1 MFRSKYLAGIGTNTV
16 GLGLFYF
23 FVYANLYLWSSR
35 LSEERFGSLQMFLAA
50 AFILATL
57 LMGGLQSYLAINFI
71 VEKQCN
77 KGLMRRITKL
87 IIQRYVILF
96 FCIGLAVLMLQL
108 DVRYLVICT
117 ISLGIMFN
125 LLVDSVFI
133 NLDNSIYLAVRRFLP
148 EFSVFFSGILLL
160 ILNVNLSVN
169 TVLLIYLFN
178 YVFIGLVMQF
188 VAVVKIKKMAVLS
201 EHFNHWHGDLL
212 LQKKAL
218 PYLVWT
224 LIQAS
229 IGRGSIIFVG
239 LAFGSSL
246 AGFWRLF
253 QVGIQGAQAVASTV
267 LQIIVPRE
275 AKKISK
281 QKLLL
286 NLRNKTIIIS
296 SLTLASFLS
305 IIIVSINYYYLIPG
319 LQIYEFNTLLNIIIS
334 IFLFIFANT
343 YSSIVSV
350 LLHWSH
356 EVRAFLRQQF
366 LMLLVVSIL
375 FSFIFLISIYKNLSD
390 PIVIIL
396 LMYSLFVAKLISTI
410 NSVLNLDDY

>member
-133 NLDNSIYLAVRRFLP
+133 NLDNSIYLSVRRFLP

-188 VAVVKIKKMAVLS
+188 VAVFKIKKMAVLS